1 MKNVNYTA
9 LAASFAIAV
18 ASLVVF
24 SSTSTTAAPLVV
36 INGTHVTDLAPIALQ
51 HFGLR
56 PPDSMRIAREAA
68 RA

>member
-24 SSTSTTAAPLVV
+24 SSTSTTAAPLAV
-36 INGTHVTDLAPIALQ
+36 INGTHVTDLAPIVVYADAGTTVAAL
-51 HFGLR
+51 
-56 PPDSMRIAREAA
+56 
-68 RA
+68 